1 MTKVL
6 QDFYLCEVLPAYH
19 YPEQAE
25 QNLALKFH
33 AIIQKFEDLYNLAEH
48 GKQPFFEIRVHESGY
63 WRMSTYQQE
72 YNDEGHSLNLYI
84 ET

>member
-33 AIIQKFEDLYNLAEH
+33 AIIQKFEDLYNLDDDEKVNVAN
-48 GKQPFFEIRVHESGY
+48 KATD
-63 WRMSTYQQE
+63 TYSFKCDKPVSSDAIFRRQRTE
-72 YNDEGHSLNLYI
+72 
-84 ET
+84 